1 MEQVK
6 INSISIDD
14 AEKFAV
20 HIVEKKFRCNVKAI
34 KYLGG
39 GSFGYAFKVDIDT
52 EPYTVVMKA
61 CRCDDMCEREALELK
76 TLSEDSI
83 IHIPKVY
90 FTYLKNDITSVDF
103 ICMEFIN
110 GKNCFTDF
118 SKLFLSK
125 SKKRE
130 FADKITSAMYVW
142 HSKNNEKYGPIL
154 NPTYDEWLDYYKPF
168 AFDIL
173 QTARNMVNDGTLES
187 YFLVV
192 MERAWDNFDYIF
204 SEKVEHAC
212 LIHGDLNVM
221 NIMADDEFNPIAII
235 DPLESKWAD
244 AEFDLFQL
252 KNLTGNAFGLYQT
265 YKSKYP
271 TSKNCDIKV
280 AFYAMYNEIY
290 CYISSGRR
298 TKINHLRCLFQLK
311 KELKRANLY

>member
-1 MEQVK
+1 MKQVK
-6 INSISIDD
+6 INSITIEN
-14 AEKFAV
+14 AEKVAIRV
-20 HIVEKKFRCNVKAI
+20 VEKEFRCHVKKI

-39 GSFGYAFKVDIDT
+39 GSFGYAYKVDMDAA
-52 EPYTVVMKA
+52 PYTVVMKA
-61 CRCDDMCEREALELK
+61 CRCDNMCEREAFELK

-83 IHIPKVY
+83 IHIPEVY
-90 FTYLKNDITSVDF
+90 FTYSKNDLTSVDF
-103 ICMEFIN
+103 ICMEYVR

-118 SKLFLSK
+118 SKLFFSK

-130 FADKITSAMYVW
+130 FADKVTSAMYVW
-142 HSKNNEKYGPIL
+142 HSKTNEKFGPIQ

-168 AFDIL
+168 AFNIL
-173 QTARNMVNDGTLES
+173 QTARNMVNAGNLES

-192 MERAWDNFDYIF
+192 MERAWDSFDYIF

-221 NIMADDEFNPIAII
+221 NIMADDELNPIAII

-252 KNLTGNAFGLYQT
+252 KNLTGNAFGLYKT

-271 TSKNCDIKV
+271 TSKNCDIKI
-280 AFYAMYNEIY
+280 AFYAMYHEIY

-298 TKINHLRCLFQLK
+298 TKMNHLRCLLQLK
-311 KELKRANLY
+311 KELKKANLY

>member
-6 INSISIDD
+6 INSVTIED
-14 AEKFAV
+14 AEQFAV
-20 HIVEKKFRCNVKAI
+20 CVIEKEFSCNVKTI

-39 GSFGYAFKVDIDT
+39 GSFGYAFKIDIDT
-52 EPYTVVMKA
+52 APYTVVMKA
-61 CRCDDMCEREALELK
+61 CRCDNMCEREALELK
-76 TLSEDSI
+76 ILSEDSI
-83 IHIPKVY
+83 VHIPEVY
-90 FTYLKNDITSVDF
+90 FTYSKNDITPVDF
-103 ICMEFIN
+103 ICMEYVS

-142 HSKNNEKYGPIL
+142 HSKTNKKFGPIL
-154 NPTYDEWLDYYKPF
+154 NPTYNEWLDYYKPF

-173 QTARNMVNDGTLES
+173 QTARNMVNKGNLES
-187 YFLVV
+187 YFLAV
-192 MERAWDNFDYIF
+192 MERAWDNFDSIF

-221 NIMADDEFNPIAII
+221 NIMADDELYPTAII

-244 AEFDLFQL
+244 VEFDLFQL
-252 KNLTGNAFGLYQT
+252 KNLTGNAFGLYKT

-280 AFYAMYNEIY
+280 AFYAMYHEIY
-290 CYISSGRR
+290 CYIFSGRR
-298 TKINHLRCLFQLK
+298 TKINHLRCLLQLK
-311 KELKRANLY
+311 KELKKANLY